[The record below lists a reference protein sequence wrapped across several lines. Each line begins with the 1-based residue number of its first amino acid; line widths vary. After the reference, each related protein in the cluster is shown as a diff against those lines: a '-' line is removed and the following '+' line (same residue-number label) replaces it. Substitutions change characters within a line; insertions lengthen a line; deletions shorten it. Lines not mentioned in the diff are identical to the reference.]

1 MAGGDEA
8 VDLAS
13 WYSSLAYDQ
22 WVTLPV
28 AGRQPPG
35 RYKHAAAVVDQ
46 KLYISGGS
54 RNGRHLSDVQVFDF
68 TNSTWSSLKLSP
80 EPNAAKSEEDSL
92 LETFP
97 ATSGHHM
104 VVWGEKV
111 LIFDGQPKRSSYVT
125 VRYLDLETQQFGVVE
140 TIGELPVARAGHST
154 TLFGSKL
161 IMFGG
166 EDIHR
171 KLLNDIHILNL
182 ETMTWNKVQA
192 TQPPPSPRYDH
203 AASIHAQRYLLVFG
217 GCSHSTCFN
226 DLHVLDLHTMEWSQ
240 PEIRGD
246 YVTPRAGHCG
256 ATINGNWFI
265 VGGGDNKGGA
275 TETLVLDM
283 TKLVW
288 SVVTKVNGRDPI
300 ASEGISVYSASIQGE
315 RYLFAFG
322 GYNGTYNN
330 EVFVM
335 RPKIKESVKRKIYQ
349 SPAAAAAAASVS
361 AAYSIGSG
369 KTEYP
374 KQEISSDTDETKEA
388 KGLLE
393 SSLAEVRG
401 ENSMLQ
407 GKIDDLNSTHKELSK
422 ELASV
427 QGQLVAERSRCF
439 KLEAQIAELQS
450 MLASLPS
457 IEAEVQSLRKEKS
470 ALEQDMEHAKTEQ
483 REGSRGVWGWLSGA
497 P

>member
-1 MAGGDEA
+1 M
-8 VDLAS
+8 
-13 WYSSLAYDQ
+13 
-22 WVTLPV
+22 
-28 AGRQPPG
+28 
-35 RYKHAAAVVDQ
+35 
-46 KLYISGGS
+46 
-54 RNGRHLSDVQVFDF
+54 
-68 TNSTWSSLKLSP
+68 
-80 EPNAAKSEEDSL
+80 
-92 LETFP
+92 
-97 ATSGHHM
+97 
-104 VVWGEKV
+104 
-111 LIFDGQPKRSSYVT
+111 
-125 VRYLDLETQQFGVVE
+125 
-140 TIGELPVARAGHST
+140 
-154 TLFGSKL
+154 
-161 IMFGG
+161 
-166 EDIHR
+166 
-171 KLLNDIHILNL
+171 
-182 ETMTWNKVQA
+182 
-192 TQPPPSPRYDH
+192 
-203 AASIHAQRYLLVFG
+203 FG

>member
-28 AGRQPPG
+28 AGRRPPG

-104 VVWGEKV
+104 VVWGEKF
-111 LIFDGQPKRSSYVT
+111 LIFDGQPKRSGYVT